1 VALNNL
7 ENNQM
12 IIKEPVN
19 RREHARN
26 FYFVNAARIAF
37 AHILKSISSDTDKK
51 ILMPS
56 YIGETDEE
64 GSGVFDPVRETRTSY
79 GFYPIHP
86 NLSADFE
93 DLERKIVSGDYGALL
108 IIHYFG
114 FVENDMDAVAAL
126 CKKHQV
132 ILIEDCAHSFFSS
145 YKGRKIGT
153 WGDVSF
159 FSIHKI
165 IATDDGG
172 YFQINNEKI
181 GVVGTDFENRNMS
194 SITLEQ
200 FIRSDYEKI
209 NRIRKNNYQRYLDK
223 WPSDTAG
230 VHPLYPILPEEI
242 IPLNFPII
250 VHDGLR
256 EKVYFKLV
264 ENGIVPCALYYR
276 MVHEIDK
283 TLFPNSY
290 EISDSIINLPV
301 HQDTTSEDIDYIILK
316 LKESMAEVL
325 A

>member
-1 VALNNL
+1 
-7 ENNQM
+7 M
-12 IIKEPVN
+12 ITKEPVN
-19 RREHARN
+19 RRDHTRN

-37 AHILKSISSDTDKK
+37 AHILNNIFSHIDKK
-51 ILMPS
+51 ILIPA

-64 GSGVFDPVRETRTSY
+64 GSGVFDPVRETRTPY
-79 GFYPIHP
+79 DFYRIHH

-93 DLERKIVSGDYGALL
+93 DLERKLASGDYGALF

-114 FVENDMDAVAAL
+114 FVQNDMEATAAL

-145 YKGRKIGT
+145 YKGRNIGT

-172 YFQINNEKI
+172 YFKINNEKI
-181 GVVGTDFENRNMS
+181 GVVGTDFENQNIP

-200 FIRSDYEKI
+200 FIRSDYKKI
-209 NRIRKNNYQRYLDK
+209 NRIRRNNYQCYLDN
-223 WPSDTAG
+223 WPLDIAG
-230 VHPLYPILPEEI
+230 VHPLYPSLPEEI

-250 VHDGLR
+250 VHNGFR

-276 MVHEIDK
+276 MVPEIDK
-283 TLFPNSY
+283 TLFPESRKV
-290 EISDSIINLPV
+290 SDSIINLPV
-301 HQDTTSEDIDYIILK
+301 HQDTTNKDIEYIILK
-316 LKESMAEVL
+316 LKESITEVL
-325 A
+325 F